1 MPVLSRRYA
10 KARTQALLKREA
22 SADSKPVA
30 YLMRHAGTDLNA
42 DDVIRSWS
50 DTDINAEGR
59 KQARA
64 AGKFLKNK
72 GIRRAASSD
81 LPRAKHTMQIAA
93 RVAGIE
99 NRSTDAKLRAWK
111 LGPEFQGKPK
121 KEVQQKLDDLVA
133 HPDKVPQGGES
144 LNQFRKRKTEDM
156 TERLKTATPEDPLLF
171 VEHNSGIIVDEEHF
185 SGRQNAKASDVEVV
199 RPGGI
204 VAVYRDGEGYR
215 TQVVFGEKK
224 KGDLSS

>member
-1 MPVLSRRYA
+1 MVSRTYA
-10 KARTQALLKREA
+10 RVRTLALLKREPR
-22 SADSKPVA
+22 ADSKPIA

-42 DDVIRSWS
+42 GDIIRSWS

-64 AGKFLKNK
+64 AGKFLKGK
-72 GIRRAASSD
+72 GIERAVSSD

-99 NRSTDAKLRAWK
+99 SRSTDAELRAWK
-111 LGPEFQGKPK
+111 LGDLQGKSK
-121 KEVQQKLDDLVA
+121 KDNQEKLDRLVEN
-133 HPDKVPQGGES
+133 PDQQPPGEGES
-144 LNQFRKRKTEDM
+144 LNEFRQRKVAA
-156 TERLKTATPEDPLLF
+156 LKKHLQTASPEDPLLI
-171 VEHNSGIIVDEEHF
+171 VEHNSGIICDEEHL

-204 VAVYRDGEGYR
+204 VAVYQDGDGYR
-215 TQVVFGEKK
+215 TAVVFGEKK